1 LLSKIVFTIRDAPT
15 YTVSNASRWIR
26 CVVQL
31 ILDQHGLGK
40 KAVTSKTM
48 VDPSQKLAF
57 QTVKAITEQALVLA
71 KSIKPG
77 ANVDVR
83 DLTYVYPM
91 EEIEWLASTLFNL
104 SIDILYCNKDVKQ
117 TTKAV
122 AKEVGDES
130 RSGLPSTSVTTDT
143 RSQIC
148 LSGVSATNT
157 ESGAA
162 PDANAAGTALTGVPS
177 HDTNPGQENDNP
189 KASDKEDGDE
199 GAVTC
204 PQMWASLALQLA
216 DLLDTNLGLG
226 KEESRVPVRRCP
238 ATATTRASVESFT
251 DSRVRTGNSTSTMTF
266 RYGDGGALARGIR
279 ERCRMLGWDL

>member
-1 LLSKIVFTIRDAPT
+1 MLEKYSHSRWLFDGLSEGPLENEVLRCSTKKLVGLLPFAFESRLFLVIQAQASGQPMDPSSLIELIDDAVALKASEKVYSLIMDMVLASVCNDDRDFMSEGLGSSRVSKSAERLPITYATELLSKIVFTIRDAPT

-104 SIDILYCNKDVKQ
+104 SI
-117 TTKAV
+117 A
-122 AKEVGDES
+122 
-130 RSGLPSTSVTTDT
+130 RS
-143 RSQIC
+143 
-148 LSGVSATNT
+148 
-157 ESGAA
+157 
-162 PDANAAGTALTGVPS
+162 
-177 HDTNPGQENDNP
+177 
-189 KASDKEDGDE
+189 
-199 GAVTC
+199 
-204 PQMWASLALQLA
+204 
-216 DLLDTNLGLG
+216 
-226 KEESRVPVRRCP
+226 
-238 ATATTRASVESFT
+238 
-251 DSRVRTGNSTSTMTF
+251 
-266 RYGDGGALARGIR
+266 Y
-279 ERCRMLGWDL
+279 